1 MKNPNRTFI
10 AFASPE
16 GSDEAMEFMA
26 DYARRL
32 ADQFHSVAVID
43 LSEYSYMEYRFPD
56 VKMKPCDEGISF
68 CTPKTMSDLVYALK
82 RASATRRE
90 LNSNFLA
97 YMMSRAY
104 VSLSEKRIKK
114 IKKGIFGRKALAESN
129 TGNEAAD
136 RTPNSQGYIDIIR
149 DAINPLDMQ
158 ELTYKEMISVIKAA
172 GDMKY
177 DYILINISRLIRDI
191 KAMSQSG
198 IEEMIDR
205 LIIVSGESEIDGAR
219 ALGLMSSMKCFP
231 EFYERFCEKLQ
242 IVKDMNMFETLTGV
256 VAGAN
261 MESVIGVVA
270 GAERG
275 TVAGVVASAG
285 TGIKTGVVA
294 GTETVTK
301 AGVVAG
307 EETVTGIGVVAGT
320 KTGTEIDAV
329 NYKKN
334 SVDII
339 DMSGNERSFYEN
351 VG

>member
-56 VKMKPCDEGISF
+56 VKMKPCDEGISY

-82 RASATRRE
+82 RASTTRRD
-90 LNSNFLA
+90 LNSDFLV

-104 VSLSEKRIKK
+104 VSVSDKRIKK

-129 TGNEAAD
+129 TGNEAVD
-136 RTPNSQGYIDIIR
+136 RTPNSHGYIDIIR

-158 ELTYKEMISVIKAA
+158 ELTYKEMISVVKAA
-172 GDMKY
+172 GDMRY
-177 DYILINISRLIRDI
+177 EYILINISRLIRDI

-205 LIIVSGESEIDGAR
+205 LIVVSGENEIDKVR
-219 ALGLMSSMKCFP
+219 VRGLMSAMKCFS
-231 EFYERFCEKLQ
+231 EFYGRLSNKLQ
-242 IVKDMNMFETLTGV
+242 IVTDINMIETLT
-256 VAGAN
+256 A
-261 MESVIGVVA
+261 VA
-270 GAERG
+270 GAEE
-275 TVAGVVASAG
+275 
-285 TGIKTGVVA
+285 
-294 GTETVTK
+294 TEKVTR
-301 AGVVAG
+301 
-307 EETVTGIGVVAGT
+307 VT
-320 KTGTEIDAV
+320 
-329 NYKKN
+329 
-334 SVDII
+334 
-339 DMSGNERSFYEN
+339 GNERSFYEN
-351 VG
+351 AG